1 MTSLNNSLG
10 IGDCDEATDFRN
22 CQDRKRLV
30 KSKKTEADATR
41 SARMIRRR
49 AREGGAEYL
58 AGEGS

>member
-10 IGDCDEATDFRN
+10 IGDCDEATDYRN
-22 CQDRKRLV
+22 CQDRQRLA

-41 SARMIRRR
+41 SARMIR
-49 AREGGAEYL
+49 ACEGGDEYL